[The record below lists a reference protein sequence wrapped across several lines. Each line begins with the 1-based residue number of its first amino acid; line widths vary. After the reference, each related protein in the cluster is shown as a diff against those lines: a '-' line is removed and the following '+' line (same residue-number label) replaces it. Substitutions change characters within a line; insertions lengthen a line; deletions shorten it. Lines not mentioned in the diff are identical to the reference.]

1 MNRIFLGG
9 GNNLKGVSDSMG
21 SIFYKGNNNNNNNN
35 NVRNH
40 GLYSGKSEMQF
51 IEVWDY
57 MGGASFRGFV
67 AEKVGRGRVEK
78 TLFLFFENVEGTQL
92 KHGYAFLFRFCAIM
106 LISNDSLIALIELA
120 TECFNCDRLVICL
133 DRKTDGL
140 RMLPFF
146 SFFFLFFQYRFLIST
161 DNLIRDF
168 GWVGFELITLAHWLP
183 SPSINSETSSIR
195 SDSFSSNS
203 SGRSGSF
210 SSISSNSSSSSLDD
224 DVTSEKWIFVGM
236 EL

>member
-1 MNRIFLGG
+1 
-9 GNNLKGVSDSMG
+9 MG
-21 SIFYKGNNNNNNNN
+21 SIFYNCNNNNNNNAS
-35 NVRNH
+35 NH
-40 GLYSGKSEMQF
+40 SLYSGGKGEMQF

-67 AEKVGRGRVEK
+67 AEKVGRGKVEK

-92 KHGYAFLFRFCAIM
+92 KHG
-106 LISNDSLIALIELA
+106 LIALIELA

-140 RMLPFF
+140 R
-146 SFFFLFFQYRFLIST
+146 
-161 DNLIRDF
+161 NLIRDF

-183 SPSINSETSSIR
+183 HPSINSDASSTR
-195 SDSFSSNS
+195 SNSFSSNS

-210 SSISSNSSSSSLDD
+210 SSISSNSSSSSSDD
-224 DVTSEKWIFVGM
+224 DVTSGEWIFVGM

>member
-1 MNRIFLGG
+1 MKRIFLGG
-9 GNNLKGVSDSMG
+9 GDNSRNVSDSNSMG
-21 SIFYKGNNNNNNNN
+21 SIFYNSNNNNNNNAS
-35 NVRNH
+35 NH
-40 GLYSGKSEMQF
+40 SLYSGGKSEMQF

-67 AEKVGRGRVEK
+67 AEKVERGRVER

-92 KHGYAFLFRFCAIM
+92 KHG
-106 LISNDSLIALIELA
+106 LIALIELA

-140 RMLPFF
+140 R
-146 SFFFLFFQYRFLIST
+146 
-161 DNLIRDF
+161 NLIRDF

-183 SPSINSETSSIR
+183 HPSINDASSTR

-210 SSISSNSSSSSLDD
+210 SSISSSSSDD
-224 DVTSEKWIFVGM
+224 DVTSEGWIFVGM